1 MKIKKIYF
9 VFSLVL
15 FLFSAVS
22 CVDEPTYEV
31 ESVLDDYLQRFLNE
45 GALRGKT
52 FNLEKQGII
61 LKFGD
66 LDADVA
72 GICYYEDP
80 IRILI
85 DQAYWDK
92 ISKSA
97 NAEDLRENLVF
108 HELGHGLLDRRHI
121 NDYLPNGDWKSIMCG
136 GTEKDNRSW
145 NINFRSIR
153 RSYYLDEL
161 FNPSTPTP
169 YWATKVFDGSV
180 TEMPIIEDD
189 FTTSLNWPTGN
200 TTKYSASIES
210 GLYTFE
216 NKSTEGTFVVVNIPL
231 QTSSDFYM
239 ESSFKIQDESV
250 NTQCGLL
257 FGNAESPVS
266 VNYFSINNNKRMFV
280 GHNHC
285 FGWYTELLK
294 AGLFAQNF
302 NTIGLRKIGQDIYYY
317 INGECVY
324 CDQLSINKQGTIY
337 GFEVA
342 GSCTL
347 VVDYFKVYSNTL
359 RSASLVK
366 TAVVEP
372 ITATPKA
379 VWGNK

>member
-1 MKIKKIYF
+1 MKIKKIYLILVF
-9 VFSLVL
+9 PMLFSLT
-15 FLFSAVS
+15 S
-22 CVDEPTYEV
+22 CVDEPSYEV
-31 ESVLDDYLQRFLNE
+31 ENTLDEYLQRFLNE

-52 FNLEKQGII
+52 FNLEEQGII

-66 LDADVA
+66 LDDDVA

-85 DQAYWDK
+85 DQAYWDN
-92 ISKSA
+92 ISKSV

-161 FNPSTPTP
+161 FNPATPTP
-169 YWATKVFDGSV
+169 YWATKVFDSPV
-180 TEMPIIEDD
+180 TETPVIDDD
-189 FTTSLNWPTGN
+189 FITSQNWPTGI
-200 TTKYSASIES
+200 TTKYSASIENS
-210 GLYTFE
+210 LYTFQ
-216 NKSTEGTFVVVNIPL
+216 NKSSEGTFVVVNIPL
-231 QTSSDFYM
+231 QTSSDFYI
-239 ESSFKIQDESV
+239 ESRFKIEDESL

-257 FGNAESPVS
+257 FGNSESPVS

-280 GHNHC
+280 GHNQC

-294 AGLFAQNF
+294 AGLYTQNF
-302 NTIGLRKIGQDIYYY
+302 NTLGLRKIGMDVYYY

-324 CDQLSINKQGTIY
+324 YDRLSINKTGTIY

-347 VVDYFKVYSNTL
+347 VVDYFKVYSTTL
-359 RSASLVK
+359 RSASLVN

-372 ITATPKA
+372 ISVGTKA
-379 VWGNK
+379 LWKNK

>member
-15 FLFSAVS
+15 LLFSAVS

-52 FNLEKQGII
+52 FNLEEQGII

-66 LDADVA
+66 LDDDVA
-72 GICYYEDP
+72 GICYYENP
-80 IRILI
+80 IRIVI

-216 NKSTEGTFVVVNIPL
+216 NKSTEGTFVLVNIPL

-239 ESSFKIQDESV
+239 ESRFKIQDESV

-280 GHNHC
+280 GHNQC

-294 AGLFAQNF
+294 AGLYTQSF
-302 NTIGLRKIGQDIYYY
+302 NTLGLRKIGMDVYYY
-317 INGECVY
+317 INGDCVY
-324 CDQLSINKQGTIY
+324 FDRLSINKTGTIY

-347 VVDYFKVYSNTL
+347 VVDYFKVYSTTL
-359 RSASLVK
+359 RSASLVN

-372 ITATPKA
+372 ISVGTKA
-379 VWGNK
+379 LWKNK

>member
-1 MKIKKIYF
+1 MKIKKIYLILVF
-9 VFSLVL
+9 PMLFSLT
-15 FLFSAVS
+15 S
-22 CVDEPTYEV
+22 CVDEPSYEV
-31 ESVLDDYLQRFLNE
+31 ENTLDEYLQRFLNE

-52 FNLEKQGII
+52 FNLEEQGII

-66 LDADVA
+66 LDDDVA

-85 DQAYWDK
+85 DQAYWDN
-92 ISKSA
+92 ISKSV

-161 FNPSTPTP
+161 FNPATPTP
-169 YWATKVFDGSV
+169 YWATKVFDSPV
-180 TEMPIIEDD
+180 TETPVIDDD
-189 FTTSLNWPTGN
+189 FITSQNWPTGI
-200 TTKYSASIES
+200 TTKYSASIENS
-210 GLYTFE
+210 LYTFQ
-216 NKSTEGTFVVVNIPL
+216 NKSSEGTFVVVNIPL
-231 QTSSDFYM
+231 QTSSDFYI
-239 ESSFKIQDESV
+239 ESRFKIEDESL

-257 FGNAESPVS
+257 FGNSESPVS

-280 GHNHC
+280 GHNQC

-294 AGLFAQNF
+294 AGLYTQNF
-302 NTIGLRKIGQDIYYY
+302 NTLGLRKIGMDVYYY

-324 CDQLSINKQGTIY
+324 YDRLSINKTGTIY

-347 VVDYFKVYSNTL
+347 VVDYFKVYSTAL
-359 RSASLVK
+359 RSASLVN

-372 ITATPKA
+372 ITVGTKA
-379 VWGNK
+379 QWKNK